1 MSRTYKIVIAAV
13 VVIVVAYA
21 VWRIR
26 EAHRAAVSGL
36 LTENIVHN
44 GDTWSADFTARIPA
58 PEPAVFDAVRDI
70 EKSHSDQVR
79 SVRVISQQ
87 GDTKTVEMDLAYPG
101 GQVVTMRLQFQYLP
115 AEHRI
120 TYQSLDNPMMAT
132 AADYHFTDEGGSTL
146 VKLHQT
152 SRFGQ
157 ALPVPD
163 AFVKQIIHGTFL
175 AQLEGLRHALNL
187 TAVAEPEDT
196 GDEP

>member
-1 MSRTYKIVIAAV
+1 MSRNYKIAIAAAI
-13 VVIVVAYA
+13 VIVAAYA
-21 VWRIR
+21 GWRIR

-44 GDTWSADFTARIPA
+44 GDTWTADFTARVAA
-58 PEPAVFDAVRDI
+58 PESAVFDAVRNI

-79 SVRVISQQ
+79 SVRVISAS
-87 GDTKTVEMDLAYPG
+87 DDSKTVEMDLAYPG
-101 GQVVTMRLQFQYLP
+101 GQQVTMRLQFQYLP

-120 TYQSLDNPMMAT
+120 TYRSLDNPMMAT

-146 VKLHQT
+146 IKLHQT
-152 SRFGQ
+152 SKFGQ

-163 AFVKQIIHGTFL
+163 AFVRQIIHSTFI
-175 AQLEGLRHALNL
+175 AQLDGLRRALNL
-187 TAVAEPEDT
+187 TAAAEPEDT